1 MVEALEDSDREGD
14 GESQWRHR
22 GDAATVGEGTKAAAA
37 EPRIAASEQLK

>member
-14 GESQWRHR
+14 GESHWRHR

-37 EPRIAASEQLK
+37 EARIAASKQLE